1 MVPKKT
7 IENKTNYSFL
17 LHLIFSRCGKSTNRK
32 ICKAQTSI
40 GIWEI
45 MTNFAQL
52 LHAEFVYN
60 CKVSALIV
68 IEKTTHKESI

>member
-1 MVPKKT
+1 M
-7 IENKTNYSFL
+7 
-17 LHLIFSRCGKSTNRK
+17 
-32 ICKAQTSI
+32 CKAQTSV